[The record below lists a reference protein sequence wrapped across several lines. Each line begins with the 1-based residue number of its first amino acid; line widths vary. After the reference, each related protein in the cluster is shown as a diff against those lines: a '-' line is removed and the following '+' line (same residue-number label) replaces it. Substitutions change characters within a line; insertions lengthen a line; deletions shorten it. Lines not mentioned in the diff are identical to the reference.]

1 MKGISKNTATIL
13 NNIDKMFINIIN
25 DTYENHEEYYNK
37 SIKLINQIK
46 TNHQYQLL
54 KQQFLIMLEEK
65 KNIIF
70 DLFCKFKLDC
80 VGDNIIIIFMLLNET
95 NFIKNNPEYLDKKYI
110 KDILCSLLNYIY
122 IIKTKKF
129 DDLMEFGFDVNYITD
144 NEFKLLRDNINK
156 KYTKYKNNIV
166 NYLRNND
173 KNAYLEWRNN
183 ENGDNY
189 IAYYYW
195 VYYDEID
202 YDDDVNDDFIFN
214 QLKKFYCLYHMREL
228 LKTFNKY

>member
-13 NNIDKMFINIIN
+13 NNIDKMFDNIIN
-25 DTYENHEEYYNK
+25 DTCENHEEYYNK

-46 TNHQYQLL
+46 NNQYQLL

-70 DLFCKFKLDC
+70 DLFYKFKLDC
-80 VGDNIIIIFMLLNET
+80 EGENIIIIFSLLNEA

-110 KDILCSLLNYIY
+110 KDLLCCLLNFIY

-129 DDLMEFGFDVNYITD
+129 DDLMEFGFDINYITN

-156 KYTKYKNNIV
+156 KYWKYKNNILD
-166 NYLRNND
+166 YLRNND
-173 KNAYLEWRNN
+173 TDAYFEWIDNK
-183 ENGDNY
+183 NGDEY
-189 IAYYYW
+189 ITYYYW
-195 VYYDEID
+195 VYYEEIG
-202 YDDDVNDDFIFN
+202 YDDDNDDFIFN

-228 LKTFNKY
+228 LKRFNKY